1 MPIVHPLFLCHSAR
15 YGAVSSF
22 IARLARCLLGL
33 LCLGTLLLS
42 WGVQAQTIQTVAGN
56 GSAGF
61 SGDNG
66 DASSAPL
73 DTPTGAALDSAGNLY
88 IADWGNHRIRKVDT
102 NGTITTV
109 AGNGTWGFGGDNGP
123 ATSAQLNA
131 PTGVALDSAGKLYIA
146 DTYNHRIRKLVPG
159 APGAP
164 GAPGTLSAVAGDG
177 AATITWAAPSDDGG
191 SPITG
196 YTVTASP
203 ASPGGTCTATPPATT
218 CTISGLTNGTAYTFT
233 VVATNAVGSSAP
245 SAPSSAVTPLAALA
259 QTLPLPGGAGNAS
272 VLISGGPPGCA
283 VAAGDMAFS
292 NNVPA
297 GHPGAATPL
306 GALEFTAK
314 GCPGATLNVS
324 ITYPAGSLNGLTPY
338 KFGPPTAGD
347 PPSWFAHGAING
359 DTVTY
364 SVTDDGLGDND
375 TTNPGVIED
384 PFAPLL
390 LAAPPA
396 TAQPIP
402 TLSEWAMLLMA
413 GLLGLLGAGVLRRQ
427 GALQG

>member
-1 MPIVHPLFLCHSAR
+1 M
-15 YGAVSSF
+15 
-22 IARLARCLLGL
+22 
-33 LCLGTLLLS
+33 
-42 WGVQAQTIQTVAGN
+42 
-56 GSAGF
+56 
-61 SGDNG
+61 
-66 DASSAPL
+66 
-73 DTPTGAALDSAGNLY
+73 
-88 IADWGNHRIRKVDT
+88 
-102 NGTITTV
+102 
-109 AGNGTWGFGGDNGP
+109 
-123 ATSAQLNA
+123 
-131 PTGVALDSAGKLYIA
+131 
-146 DTYNHRIRKLVPG
+146 
-159 APGAP
+159 
-164 GAPGTLSAVAGDG
+164 
-177 AATITWAAPSDDGG
+177 
-191 SPITG
+191 
-196 YTVTASP
+196 
-203 ASPGGTCTATPPATT
+203 
-218 CTISGLTNGTAYTFT
+218 
-233 VVATNAVGSSAP
+233 
-245 SAPSSAVTPLAALA
+245 
-259 QTLPLPGGAGNAS
+259 
-272 VLISGGPPGCA
+272 LISGGPPGCA
-283 VAAGDMAFS
+283 VAAGDIAFS

-413 GLLGLLGAGVLRRQ
+413 GLLGLLAAGALRRQ
-427 GALQG
+427 GVLQG